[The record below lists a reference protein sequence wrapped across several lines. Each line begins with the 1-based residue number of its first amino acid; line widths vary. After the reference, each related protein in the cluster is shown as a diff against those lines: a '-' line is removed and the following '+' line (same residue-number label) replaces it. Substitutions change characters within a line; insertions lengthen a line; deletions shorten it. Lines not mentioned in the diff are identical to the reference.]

1 MTRTGALCESME
13 ATKRRK
19 YHMLSLYPAVME
31 HLGHMGEGLKTLL
44 RSVHRDAD
52 PYKRSRM
59 VDSAYQTMAAALQRE
74 NVTLLAAAG
83 LLKT

>member
-1 MTRTGALCESME
+1 MNRVGALCESME

-19 YHMLSLYPAVME
+19 YNMLSIHPAVME
-31 HLGHMGEGLKTLL
+31 HLGHMGQGLCTII

-52 PYKRSRM
+52 PFRRARM
-59 VDSAYQTMAAALQRE
+59 IDAAYQTMAVALQRA

-83 LLKT
+83 ELKA